1 MGHKGDWHEEHE
13 ALHQQIWALAPIQAH
28 IRHHGQAQDFK
39 LHHDPL
45 LHIRHHGQAQDF
57 KLHHDPLLHL
67 GIIPQRRFL
76 PSAGREARWSLRWKV
91 TRLSGP
97 LTRAPP
103 MKMAG
108 TMWRWRWRTSHH
120 LRGRRQWPTPH
131 TVVGELGSGATVL
144 LQAEQRTEKAREAV
158 GHGQSGRYLPG
169 VSKRLSRRPSYR
181 CGRVSHGWY
190 R

>member
-1 MGHKGDWHEEHE
+1 MGMGHKGDWHEEHE
-13 ALHQQIWALAPIQAH
+13 VLHQQIWVWAPTQA
-28 IRHHGQAQDFK
+28 
-39 LHHDPL
+39 
-45 LHIRHHGQAQDF
+45 HIRHHGQAQDF

-91 TRLSGP
+91 TRLSRP

-103 MKMAG
+103 MKTAG
-108 TMWRWRWRTSHH
+108 TTGRWRWRTSHH
-120 LRGRRQWPTPH
+120 LRGWRQWPTPH
-131 TVVGELGSGATVL
+131 IAVGEPGSGATVL
-144 LQAEQRTEKAREAV
+144 LRAEQRTEKAREAV

-169 VSKRLSRRPSYR
+169 VSKRLSGIPSYR